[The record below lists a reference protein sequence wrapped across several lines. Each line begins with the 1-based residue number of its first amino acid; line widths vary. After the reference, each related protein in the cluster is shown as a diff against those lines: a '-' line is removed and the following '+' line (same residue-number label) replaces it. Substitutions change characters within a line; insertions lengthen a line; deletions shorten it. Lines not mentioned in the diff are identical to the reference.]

1 MPQPETRPSL
11 IVRLKGERNELAWTE
26 FVSAYEP
33 FLRRLIERQGV
44 PERHVPDAMQQVLV
58 AVARSVDGWQDDGD
72 PASFR
77 RWLNRVARNVVLK
90 LMARERRQIGG
101 QGGTDW
107 LESLADVPDAGGEE
121 RETEYEYEL
130 VVWAAEQVRGEFLD
144 SSWKAFWATLI
155 EGRSVAE
162 VAAELGVSPGSVY
175 MSRSRLMARIRSKVQ
190 EVVGRPEESS
200 EV

>member
-1 MPQPETRPSL
+1 MQQPETRPSL

-44 PERHVPDAMQQVLV
+44 PERHVPDATQQVLV

-77 RWLNRVARNVVLK
+77 RWLNRVARNVALK
-90 LMARERRQIGG
+90 FMARERRQISG

-107 LESLADVPDAGGEE
+107 LESLAHVPAQLGSTSPVQ
-121 RETEYEYEL
+121 RVTRRMQS
-130 VVWAAEQVRGEFLD
+130 QV
-144 SSWKAFWATLI
+144 
-155 EGRSVAE
+155 
-162 VAAELGVSPGSVY
+162 
-175 MSRSRLMARIRSKVQ
+175 ARYWN
-190 EVVGRPEESS
+190 
-200 EV
+200 

>member
-1 MPQPETRPSL
+1 
-11 IVRLKGERNELAWTE
+11 
-26 FVSAYEP
+26 
-33 FLRRLIERQGV
+33 
-44 PERHVPDAMQQVLV
+44 
-58 AVARSVDGWQDDGD
+58 
-72 PASFR
+72 
-77 RWLNRVARNVVLK
+77 VVLK
-90 LMARERRQIGG
+90 FMARERRQTGG

-107 LESLADVPDAGGEE
+107 LESLAHVPDAGGEE

-130 VVWAAEQVRGEFLD
+130 VVWAAEQVHGEFLE

-155 EGRSVAE
+155 EGRSVLE

-190 EVVGRPEESS
+190 EVMGRPEDQS

>member
-1 MPQPETRPSL
+1 MQQPETRPSL
-11 IVRLKGERNELAWTE
+11 IVRLQGERNELAWTE

-33 FLRRLIERQGV
+33 FLRRLIQRQGV

-72 PASFR
+72 PASFQ
-77 RWLNRVARNVVLK
+77 RWLNRVARHVVLK
-90 LMARERRQIGG
+90 FMARERRPIGG

-107 LESLADVPDAGGEE
+107 LESLAHVPDAGGEE
-121 RETEYEYEL
+121 REAEYEYEL
-130 VVWAAEQVRGEFLD
+130 VVWAAEQVRGEFLE

-190 EVVGRPEESS
+190 EVMGRPEE
-200 EV
+200 

>member
-1 MPQPETRPSL
+1 MQQPETRPSL

-44 PERHVPDAMQQVLV
+44 PERHVPDATQQVLV

-90 LMARERRQIGG
+90 FMARERRQIGG

-107 LESLADVPDAGGEE
+107 LECLAHVPDAGGEE

-130 VVWAAEQVRGEFLD
+130 VVWAAEQVRGEFLE

-190 EVVGRPEESS
+190 EVLGPS
-200 EV
+200 EQMK